1 MTLWL
6 KVTAD
11 KYESQVAIADT
22 AGQLAK
28 MVGVSQNNIYS
39 CVSNANKHGYRSQFI
54 KVEIEE
60 DDLNEIN

>member
-11 KYESQVAIADT
+11 KYEFPLAIGDT
-22 AGQLAK
+22 AGQLAL
-28 MVGVSQNNIYS
+28 MTGVSTNAIHS
-39 CVSNANKHGYRSQFI
+39 AISNAKRGGYRCQYV

-60 DDLNEIN
+60 DDTE